1 MVDFNYFKNS
11 NLTPL
16 RALNV
21 NYVLQFD
28 TENHACIEIKFLSF
42 LIRNNGFL
50 SFINLHSNLN
60 TSSFSIYMSDFVKN
74 LDFQLGAT

>member
-28 TENHACIEIKFLSF
+28 TENHARIEIKFLSF
-42 LIRNNGFL
+42 LIRYNGFL
-50 SFINLHSNLN
+50 SFIYK
-60 TSSFSIYMSDFVKN
+60 FAF
-74 LDFQLGAT
+74 